1 MFASK
6 SERKVRYSIRKF
18 SIGVAS
24 VVVAS
29 LFLGGVV
36 HAEGVGG
43 GNNPMVTSSGQDRL
57 KEYIQQLI
65 KELEET
71 ALPEDKKAEYR
82 KQIEQEMNYSVL
94 DEIAN
99 NFHQESLEIRNK
111 EHDEVVEKA
120 KTEFPRYLNQI
131 LTGLEKLVDEKD
143 PQFDKLIQEAKDI
156 VEEYKRRFDEG
167 IDSQD
172 IKRLEQEGKNKLDK
186 LVEDFKNSLSNQQ
199 SKPSGNSNSSNGR
212 GDTTKPA
219 NQGLDSDSPSGK
231 EHNNPTP
238 PKVEKQGGNI
248 VSTEKTTETNL
259 KEAKETAKEILE
271 NIR

>member
-36 HAEGVGG
+36 HAEVVGG

-57 KEYIQQLI
+57 KEYKQLLL

-82 KQIEQEMNYSVL
+82 KRIEQEMNYSVL
-94 DEIAN
+94 AEIEN

-120 KTEFPRYLNQI
+120 KTEFPRYLDQI
-131 LTGLEKLVDEKD
+131 
-143 PQFDKLIQEAKDI
+143 
-156 VEEYKRRFDEG
+156 
-167 IDSQD
+167 
-172 IKRLEQEGKNKLDK
+172 
-186 LVEDFKNSLSNQQ
+186 
-199 SKPSGNSNSSNGR
+199 
-212 GDTTKPA
+212 
-219 NQGLDSDSPSGK
+219 
-231 EHNNPTP
+231 
-238 PKVEKQGGNI
+238 
-248 VSTEKTTETNL
+248 
-259 KEAKETAKEILE
+259 
-271 NIR
+271 